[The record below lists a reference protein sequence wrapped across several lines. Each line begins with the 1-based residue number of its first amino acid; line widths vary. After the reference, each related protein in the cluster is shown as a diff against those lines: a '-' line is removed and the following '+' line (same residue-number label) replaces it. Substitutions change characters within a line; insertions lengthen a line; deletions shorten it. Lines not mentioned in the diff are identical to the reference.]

1 MATDRTQKR
10 QQLKQQLLALIEANG
25 EGGRL
30 PPEREL
36 SERFEVARETLRRS
50 LRELENDGLLER
62 KQGAG
67 TFVSGQPVLKQP
79 QLLSFSEEM
88 QERGLTP
95 SSELL
100 STRRIAAGAKLAQRL
115 KIVPGSPV
123 LELRRLRM
131 ANGEPMALETVYLSQ
146 ALLPGLEP
154 QDLARGSLYEVLER
168 QFGIQIRSA
177 SQQIQATVLSE
188 EEADVLDVPPFS
200 PSLLIERLSMSSGG
214 EIVEYAKSLYR
225 ADRYRFEIQ
234 VLRAKPQ
241 PAPSTDAAA

>member
-1 MATDRTQKR
+1 MATDRIHKR
-10 QQLKQQLLALIEANG
+10 QQLKQQLLAMIEANG

-36 SERFEVARETLRRS
+36 SERFEVARETLRRT
-50 LRELENDGLLER
+50 LRELEVEGLLER

-100 STRRIAAGAKLAQRL
+100 SSRRIAAGAKLAQRL

-123 LELRRLRM
+123 LELKRLRM

-154 QDLARGSLYEVLER
+154 QDLARGSLYELLER
-168 QFGIQIRSA
+168 QFGLQIRSA

-188 EEADVLDVPPFS
+188 EEAQALDVPPYS
-200 PSLLIERLSMSSGG
+200 PSLLIERLSVSASG

-234 VLRAKPQ
+234 VLRAKPAM
-241 PAPSTDAAA
+241 PPAAA

>member
-1 MATDRTQKR
+1 MATDRIHKR
-10 QQLKQQLLALIEANG
+10 QQLKQQLLAMIEANG

-36 SERFEVARETLRRS
+36 SERFEVARETLRRT
-50 LRELENDGLLER
+50 LRELEEEGLLER

-100 STRRIAAGAKLAQRL
+100 SSRRIAAGAKLAQRL

-123 LELRRLRM
+123 LELKRLRM

-154 QDLARGSLYEVLER
+154 QDLARGSLYELLER
-168 QFGIQIRSA
+168 QFGLQIRSA

-188 EEADVLDVPPFS
+188 EEAQALDVPPYS
-200 PSLLIERLSMSSGG
+200 PSLLIERLSVSASG

-234 VLRAKPQ
+234 VLRAKPAM
-241 PAPSTDAAA
+241 PPAAA

>member
-123 LELRRLRM
+123 LELKRLRM

-241 PAPSTDAAA
+241 PAPPTDAAA

>member
-1 MATDRTQKR
+1 MSMDRTQKR
-10 QQLKQQLLALIEANG
+10 KQLRQQLLALIEENG
-25 EGGRL
+25 GGGRL

-50 LRELENDGLLER
+50 LHELEKEGLLQR
-62 KQGAG
+62 RQGAG

-88 QERGLTP
+88 RERGLTP
-95 SSELL
+95 SSELI
-100 STRRIAAGAKLAQRL
+100 SARQIAAGAKLAQRL
-115 KIVPGSPV
+115 RLVPGSPL

-131 ANGEPMALETVYLSQ
+131 ANDEPMALETVYLSQ

-154 QDLARGSLYEVLER
+154 QDLAQGSLYEILER
-168 QFGIQIRSA
+168 QFGLTIRSA

-188 EEADVLDVPPFS
+188 EEADVLDVPAFS
-200 PSLLIERLSMSSGG
+200 PALLIERTSLSSSG
-214 EIVEYAKSLYR
+214 EILEYAKSLYR

-234 VLRAKPQ
+234 VQRQ
-241 PAPSTDAAA
+241 PPDAATA

>member
-1 MATDRTQKR
+1 MATDRIHKR
-10 QQLKQQLLALIEANG
+10 QQLKQQLLAMIEANG

-36 SERFEVARETLRRS
+36 SERFEVARETLRRT
-50 LRELENDGLLER
+50 LRELEEEGLLER

-100 STRRIAAGAKLAQRL
+100 SSRRIAAGAKLAQRL

-123 LELRRLRM
+123 LELKRLRM

-154 QDLARGSLYEVLER
+154 QDLARGSLYELLER
-168 QFGIQIRSA
+168 QFGLQIRSA

-188 EEADVLDVPPFS
+188 EEAQALDVPPYS
-200 PSLLIERLSMSSGG
+200 PSLLIERLSVSASG

-234 VLRAKPQ
+234 VLRAKPVM
-241 PAPSTDAAA
+241 PPAAA